1 MSYRH
6 KIKVYHA
13 TDLHSVF
20 LPKEINSIGLT
31 HLKVIDPSQK
41 ISRMSNLTC
50 EQEGEVVYSN
60 PNHPLAFKKA
70 KKFDYKFNSLIELN
84 KKKIISYLEN
94 DKYSE
99 LFSLFQIYLRGLF
112 NGADKEKIKELFYN
126 QQITDSVYIYTMK
139 CYELIDNNLKLYN
152 YVKEKNIDNM
162 FDTTE
167 TFFKIKIKTNPVIR
181 EDALCLLSKYQ
192 MLLSIADPLVFDKEI
207 TMLKDIYL
215 KYSKN

>member
-1 MSYRH
+1 
-6 KIKVYHA
+6 
-13 TDLHSVF
+13 
-20 LPKEINSIGLT
+20 
-31 HLKVIDPSQK
+31 
-41 ISRMSNLTC
+41 MSNLTC

-112 NGADKEKIKELFYN
+112 NRADKEKIKELFYN

>member
-1 MSYRH
+1 M
-6 KIKVYHA
+6 KQA
-13 TDLHSVF
+13 
-20 LPKEINSIGLT
+20 N
-31 HLKVIDPSQK
+31 
-41 ISRMSNLTC
+41 
-50 EQEGEVVYSN
+50 
-60 PNHPLAFKKA
+60 
-70 KKFDYKFNSLIELN
+70 
-84 KKKIISYLEN
+84 
-94 DKYSE
+94 
-99 LFSLFQIYLRGLF
+99 
-112 NGADKEKIKELFYN
+112 KEKIKQLFYN